1 MGKTVTVKPSVQA
14 RKSRPALTPEAREN
28 QLIAAA
34 YDLAEKQIMEGTASS
49 QVLTHF
55 LKQGTVKAQIELEKL
70 RRETELIKAKEEAL
84 QSAKQTQVLLEDAMK
99 AFRMYNGYNTEE
111 EVDG

>member
-1 MGKTVTVKPSVQA
+1 MGKTVHVTPSVQA

-28 QLIAAA
+28 QIIAKA
-34 YDLAEKQIMEGTASS
+34 YDYAEKQIDEGTVSS

-55 LKQGTVKAQIELEKL
+55 LKQGTIKAQIELEKL

-84 QSAKQTQVLLEDAMK
+84 QASKQTQVLYEEAIA
-99 AFRMYNGYNTEE
+99 AFRLYNGYDNREE
-111 EVDG
+111 QDD

>member
-1 MGKTVTVKPSVQA
+1 MGKTVTVTPSVQA

-84 QSAKQTQVLLEDAMK
+84 QSAKQTQVLYEEAIA
-99 AFRMYNGYNTEE
+99 AFRLYNGYESREE
-111 EVDG
+111 QDD

>member
-1 MGKTVTVKPSVQA
+1 MPSVQA

-84 QSAKQTQVLLEDAMK
+84 QSAKQTQVLYEEAIA
-99 AFRMYNGYNTEE
+99 AFRLYNGYESREE
-111 EVDG
+111 QDD

>member
-1 MGKTVTVKPSVQA
+1 MTVKPSMQA

-28 QLIAAA
+28 QIIAAA
-34 YDLAEKQIMEGTASS
+34 YDLAERQIMEGTASS

-70 RRETELIKAKEEAL
+70 RRETELIRAKEEAL
-84 QSAKQTQVLLEDAMK
+84 QAAKQTQVLVEDALK
-99 AFRMYNGYNTEE
+99 AFRMYNGFDSVEE
-111 EVDG
+111 EYDE

>member
-28 QLIAAA
+28 QIIAAA
-34 YDLAEKQIMEGTASS
+34 YDLAERQIMEGTASS
-49 QVLTHF
+49 QVITHF

-84 QSAKQTQVLLEDAMK
+84 QASKQTQVLYEEAIA
-99 AFRMYNGYNTEE
+99 AFRLYNGQGGNEDDYQ
-111 EVDG
+111 